1 MYRRTLATFISV
13 LAVAAL
19 AAGCG
24 GDDSD
29 SLTRAEFVKQAQEMC
44 ERVSGETQAKLLAFV
59 KEREKDGE
67 GEKKLAKSDEA
78 ELVEEVIP
86 PALNTKAEE
95 LEEIGA
101 PEGEEEKYEALIEEL
116 QSNAETAETNSE
128 VLVTEAAPF
137 AQAEKLAKELG
148 VPSCGA
154 Q

>member
-1 MYRRTLATFISV
+1 MYRRTLAIFISM
-13 LAVAAL
+13 LAVAAF

-24 GDDSD
+24 GGDD
-29 SLTRAEFVKQAQEMC
+29 SLTKAEFVKQATDMC
-44 ERVSGETQAKLLAFV
+44 DRVSGESEAKLLASI
-59 KEREKDGE
+59 KEREKE
-67 GEKKLAKSDEA
+67 GGKAGLAKSDEA
-78 ELVEEVIP
+78 KLVEEIIP

-101 PEGEEEKYEALIEEL
+101 PEGEEAKYDALIEEL
-116 QSNAETAETNSE
+116 QKTAEVAETNSE

-137 AQAEKLAKELG
+137 AESEKLAKELG